1 MRFWISPTLEK
12 IEIFDGKGH
21 SMTVV
26 DDPERYGLDA
36 AAVAAYMQ
44 KINDVDADFE
54 FDYLT
59 VITLAEMAGWVRTS
73 RDGDSGRGEIAV
85 SASDVRRARKAVR
98 DLQAD
103 GYEFPGGIKL
113 EIESISG
120 NAIVSQ
126 YRVLDTDAVDL
137 FTQSGRLPMA
147 RCYTTPIDMESY
159 ELVRAILD
167 ARRMP
172 AHGSALR
179 DCRA

>member
-1 MRFWISPTLEK
+1 MRFWISPTLER
-12 IEIFDGKGH
+12 IEILDGEGH

-26 DDPERYGLDA
+26 EDPARYGLDA

-73 RDGDSGRGEIAV
+73 HDGDTGGGEIAV
-85 SASDVRRARKAVR
+85 SASDVRRARKAVL

-126 YRVLDTDAVDL
+126 YRVLDADAVDL
-137 FTQSGRLPMA
+137 FVHSGRLPMA
-147 RCYTTPIDMESY
+147 RRYTTPINMESH
-159 ELVRAILD
+159 ELVRNVLD
-167 ARRMP
+167 ARRDASRP
-172 AHGSALR
+172 FLLA
-179 DCRA
+179 